1 MRKILTDAQ
10 KDIIIKNYE
19 NKVSP
24 TTVANILGIPKSTI
38 TSFWSRYQHV
48 KGLPPKIKTS
58 KSMINGKMG
67 LEIKK
72 IIKEKPT
79 ISIRKV
85 EGILKSGLFN
95 DKPIPT
101 RSTIHKFLKDNQLEK
116 STLLQKVPFSDVNKI
131 KVSR

>member
-1 MRKILTDAQ
+1 
-10 KDIIIKNYE
+10 
-19 NKVSP
+19 
-24 TTVANILGIPKSTI
+24 
-38 TSFWSRYQHV
+38 
-48 KGLPPKIKTS
+48 
-58 KSMINGKMG
+58 MINGKMG

-116 STLLQKVPFSDVNKI
+116 STLLQKVPISDVNKKNESNLRKNGLLMERTSLEMSSGRMKLRFKHCQMEEKLLI
-131 KVSR
+131 GLLKLLQKMIELTR